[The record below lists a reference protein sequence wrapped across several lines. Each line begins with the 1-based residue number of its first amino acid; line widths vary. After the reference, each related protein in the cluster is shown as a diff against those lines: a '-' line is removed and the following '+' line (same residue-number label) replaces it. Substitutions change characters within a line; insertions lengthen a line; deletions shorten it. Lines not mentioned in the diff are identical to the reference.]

1 MSIFSSPKPPP
12 PPPLPALPPPPPTPL
27 DPNIARTR
35 SAIRRRASAAGGR
48 GSTIKSPGGA
58 QGLVSAT
65 GSRKKTLLGGP

>member
-12 PPPLPALPPPPPTPL
+12 PPPLPPPAPPPPTPL

-35 SAIRRRASAAGGR
+35 EAVRRRAVAAGGR
-48 GSTIKSPGGA
+48 GATIKTTGGA

-65 GSRKKTLLGGP
+65 GTRKKTLLGA